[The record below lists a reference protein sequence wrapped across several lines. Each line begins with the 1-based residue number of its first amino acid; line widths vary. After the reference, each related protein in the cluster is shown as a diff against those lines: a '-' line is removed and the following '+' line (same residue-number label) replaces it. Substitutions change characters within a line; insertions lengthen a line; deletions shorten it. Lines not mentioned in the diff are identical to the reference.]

1 MSEQDDSN
9 KKRIDTDARGSS
21 HTGFYGLYERVLRR
35 FKSAVHIATLFP
47 LYGLAAVCLGVALF
61 PGLML
66 IHWAWQ
72 STAVHSAPVRLLSAS
87 LAVGAAYFMFGFS
100 LLVIV
105 PLANWA
111 LRAKPYP
118 WRGPYYSLG
127 AVKWYIHNGLTYLVR
142 YTFLEFITPTPF
154 NLKFFEWMGMKI
166 GSGTQI
172 NSANISDPAL
182 ITMGEK
188 VTIGGSATIVAH
200 YGMGGF
206 LVIEPVSIGNGATVG
221 LKATIMG
228 GVTIG
233 ANAKVLPNSVVLP
246 KTVIPA
252 GETWGGV
259 PARKIDISS
268 LRRPPK
274 KKVA

>member
-1 MSEQDDSN
+1 MSEQN
-9 KKRIDTDARGSS
+9 KRVSLDPQGSA
-21 HTGFYGLYERVLRR
+21 HKGIYGLYESVLRR
-35 FKSAVHIATLFP
+35 FKSAVHIATLVP
-47 LYGLAAVCLGVALF
+47 LYGLAASCLGLALF
-61 PGLML
+61 PG
-66 IHWAWQ
+66 I
-72 STAVHSAPVRLLSAS
+72 SLLSWIWQRTEHDATVWRS
-87 LAVGAAYFMFGFS
+87 LTMSLGVGASYFLFGFS

-105 PLANWA
+105 PLMNWV
-111 LRAKPYP
+111 LRANPLA

-154 NLKFFEWMGMKI
+154 NIKFYEWMGMKI
-166 GSGTQI
+166 GRGTQI

-200 YGMGGF
+200 YGQGGY
-206 LVIEPVSIGNGATVG
+206 LVIDPVTIGNSVTVG

-228 GVTIG
+228 GVHIG
-233 ANAKVLPNSVVLP
+233 EGAKVLPNSVVLP

-259 PARKIDISS
+259 PAQKVDVSALKRAA
-268 LRRPPK
+268 K
-274 KKVA
+274 KKTAA